1 MFVITNLF
9 FRNICDHDVEYRN
22 WLNKLLTR
30 ACFTVAQRINKNSI
44 FTHCTMRLI
53 SNVPLSK
60 LHIRHVLDVSADRND
75 LFTYLGNV

>member
-60 LHIRHVLDVSADRND
+60 LCKTKRLKKKLPIEIR
-75 LFTYLGNV
+75 Y